1 MPAAHR
7 KEPFMKH
14 KKLFSLAA
22 ALLACCL
29 LTAAPLSAAAALP
42 SDIEAQ
48 NGKDDYLYLDKN
60 DVYLYIPEGSRS
72 AQAFLT
78 AYSSYSPGFIHWS
91 SSNSNVVKVDGNGVI
106 TGLKSGT
113 AVITAEAF
121 FCTDRCTVT
130 VYKEKTSTL
139 NRSSVTLAIQ
149 YNNPNPTTQLYL
161 SEVADRDGIRQWR
174 SSNPEIASV
183 DANGTVTARAP
194 GSATIYAT
202 TYRGNALTCSV
213 TVQNDVGRITLNQSD
228 LSLETVGGQY
238 ALTAS
243 VALADPSSVSITWTS
258 SNPAAATVNESGL
271 VTVTGDGEATITATG
286 SNGRSA
292 SCRII
297 TGSTAKK
304 QREKEELLDVIDP
317 LGIIELFTD

>member
-1 MPAAHR
+1 
-7 KEPFMKH
+7 MKH

-29 LTAAPLSAAAALP
+29 LAAVPLSAVAAAQP
-42 SDIEAQ
+42 SATEEQ

-60 DVYLYIPEGSRS
+60 DVYIYIPEGSRS

-78 AYSSYSPGFIHWS
+78 AYSSYSSGYIHWS
-91 SSNSNVVKVDGNGVI
+91 SSNSNVAKVDGNGVI

-121 FCTDRCTVT
+121 FCKDRCTVT

-139 NRSSVTLAIQ
+139 NYSSVTLAIQ

-183 DANGTVTARAP
+183 DANGTVTAQAP

-202 TYRGNALTCSV
+202 TYRGNTLTCAV
-213 TVQNDVGRITLNQSD
+213 TVRNDVGRITLNQSE
-228 LSLETVGGQY
+228 LSLETIGGQY
-238 ALTAS
+238 ALNAS

-271 VTVTGDGEATITATG
+271 VTATGDGEATITATG

-292 SCRII
+292 SCKVI
-297 TGSTAKK
+297 TGATARK

-317 LGIIELFTD
+317 LGIIELFMD